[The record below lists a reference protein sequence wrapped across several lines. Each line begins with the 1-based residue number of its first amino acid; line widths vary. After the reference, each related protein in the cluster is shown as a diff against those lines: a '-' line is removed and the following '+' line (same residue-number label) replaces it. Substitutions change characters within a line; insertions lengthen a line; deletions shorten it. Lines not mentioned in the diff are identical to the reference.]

1 MDLPFTLDEKSE
13 VALYKQLSDRLKESI
28 SQLKLMPGQMMP
40 STRELA
46 DHLHIS
52 RATVLKSYE
61 ELLSQGYL
69 KTVDGI
75 GTFVSQD
82 APGTRPQVPTQ
93 ESAALKLSN
102 YANSLLS
109 LNPKAATQA
118 DFAELNYGAAPP
130 DLLPLRQWRQNLL
143 RRLRELNL
151 SDVHYSTEVF
161 GFRPLREALAEYL
174 MRARAL
180 HCSADQILVFS
191 GPLHPH
197 DLVTRLLLNPGDTAC
212 VENPGFPFARNV
224 LTSHGVNLM
233 PIPVDENG
241 MRVEL
246 LENSGTPPQLVYVTP
261 SHQDPTG
268 ALLSLDRRRRLLH
281 YAFKNRIALIEDDY
295 DSEFR
300 YSGSQLPALHG
311 LDERGLVFYISSF
324 WKTLYPIVNVGI
336 LVIPESMID
345 LFTRA
350 QSLTETNVSTDFPLL
365 EQYALTDLITEGHY
379 ERHLRKI
386 AQIYGK
392 RRQALIYAL
401 NKHLRGLL
409 TITKESAGMHMIV
422 RFKTTLD
429 DVELTHL
436 ARSCGLPAVSTNHYY
451 TSDSQK
457 GEFIIPFGHVTETK
471 IHESVEKL
479 AELLKPKN
487 KD

>member
-1 MDLPFTLDEKSE
+1 MELPFTLDLKSE
-13 VALYKQLSDRLKESI
+13 TALYKQLSDRLKEAI

-46 DHLHIS
+46 DQLHIS
-52 RATVLKSYE
+52 RATVLKSYD

-82 APGTRPQVPTQ
+82 APGTRTPVPAQ
-93 ESAALKLSN
+93 QQLASLRLSN
-102 YANSLLS
+102 YANSILTLS
-109 LNPKAATQA
+109 PKAGTQA
-118 DFAELNYGAAPP
+118 DFKELNYGAAPP
-130 DLLPLRQWRQNLL
+130 DLLPLKQWRQNLL
-143 RRLRELNL
+143 RRLRDLNL
-151 SDVHYSTEVF
+151 TDIEYSTEVF

-180 HCSADQILVFS
+180 QCTADQILVFS

-212 VENPGFPFARNV
+212 VENPGFPFARHV
-224 LTSHGVNLM
+224 LTSHGVNLT

-241 MRVEL
+241 IRVEII
-246 LENSGTPPQLVYVTP
+246 ENSGTPPQLVYVTP

-268 ALLSLDRRRRLLH
+268 ALMSLDRRRRLLH
-281 YAFKNRIALIEDDY
+281 YAFKNRIAIIEDDY
-295 DSEFR
+295 DCEFR
-300 YSGSQLPALHG
+300 YSGAQLPALHG

-324 WKTLYPIVNVGI
+324 WKTLFPIVNVGI
-336 LVIPESMID
+336 LVIPESMIE

-365 EQYALTDLITEGHY
+365 EQFALMDLITEGHY

-386 AQIYGK
+386 LQVYAK
-392 RRQALIYAL
+392 RRQALIFAL
-401 NKHLRGLL
+401 NKHLRELL
-409 TITKESAGMHMIV
+409 IIPKESAGMHMIV
-422 RFKTTLD
+422 RFKSNLED
-429 DVELTHL
+429 AQLAEL
-436 ARSCGLPAVSTNHYY
+436 ARECGLPAVSTAHYY
-451 TSDSQK
+451 MQDPVR
-457 GEFIIPFGHVTETK
+457 GEFIIPFGHVTEAK

-479 AELLKPKN
+479 SVALKAN
-487 KD
+487 A